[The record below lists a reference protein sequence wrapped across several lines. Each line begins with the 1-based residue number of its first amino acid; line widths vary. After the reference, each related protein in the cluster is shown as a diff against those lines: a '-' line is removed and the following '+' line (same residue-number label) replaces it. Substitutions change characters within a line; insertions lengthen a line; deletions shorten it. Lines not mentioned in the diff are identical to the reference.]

1 MLTITIAISTTRD
14 TCAAIGCTEWCRTT
28 TACIVR
34 RITDEAGLVDALASP
49 WVTTVE
55 VSLAANTG
63 KHAIIIG
70 TDGGIPIAALIRA
83 HDAELTLT
91 ADAFASAGVITVI
104 AVETRD
110 TLAAICTRATEWRR
124 TTTARIIRLIT
135 GSAATGH
142 TLAEA
147 WLVTVGIDRTTNAG
161 KPIGP
166 VDAQRGIPVTAGVGV
181 DITGDTGVVYALVA
195 ITVTIAATLDTPAA
209 IAQTEGRIDP
219 TARVICWITGRTLL
233 VDALL
238 AITIGITATAHT
250 AAAIG

>member
-1 MLTITIAISTTRD
+1 MLTIAIAVCQTRH
-14 TCAAIGCTEWCRTT
+14 TPAAIGCTEWCRTT
-28 TACIVR
+28 TACVVR

-70 TDGGIPIAALIRA
+70 TDGGIPITALIRA

-104 AVETRD
+104 AIETRD

-124 TTTARIIRLIT
+124 TTTARVICLVT

-142 TLAEA
+142 TLAET
-147 WLVTVGIDRTTNAG
+147 WLITILVNRTTNAG

-166 VDAQRGIPVTAGVGV
+166 VDTQRGVPVTAGVGV

-219 TARVICWITGRTLL
+219 TARVIRWITGRTLL